1 MNAFYNGKIL
11 SGNLSG
17 KCDSIYFDQS
27 SGIAKLLNLEKKQE
41 NNFRT
46 IKKPI
51 LWNNNSQITGDSIYF
66 KFNLKDNTIDSLFVF
81 NNVFIIEKDSLELG
95 FNQIKGKN
103 LMGNFVDSKLKEVDI
118 IKNAESIYFLRNS
131 ENELIGIDKSKS
143 AKIKILL
150 DDQSIE
156 SFTKINQID
165 GKVYPEEKFDTNQ
178 RILKGFY
185 FRDDEIIKEISDL
198 FKEDKKFKKI
208 KIKQLQN

>member
-1 MNAFYNGKIL
+1 MIR
-11 SGNLSG
+11 
-17 KCDSIYFDQS
+17 IHFDQS

-41 NNFRT
+41 NNLRT
-46 IKKPI
+46 IKRPI
-51 LWNNNSQITGDSIYF
+51 LWNNKNQITGDSIYF

-81 NNVFIIEKDSLELG
+81 NNVFIIEKDSFELG

-103 LMGNFVDSKLKEVDI
+103 LMGNFIDSKLKEVDI

-150 DDQSIE
+150 DEQSIE
-156 SFTKINQID
+156 SFTKMNQID

-185 FRDDEIIKEISDL
+185 FREDEIIKEISDL
-198 FKEDKKFKKI
+198 FRDDKKFKKI